1 MTASSLVRTGDDSH
15 EVAFERKSSSDKV
28 LGFMEGGEFNA
39 LVSMKVL
46 NKEQTTKIKAE

>member
-1 MTASSLVRTGDDSH
+1 MTASFLVRIAGDMH
-15 EVAFERKSSSDKV
+15 EVGFGQNWADKV

-46 NKEQTTKIKAE
+46 NKEETTKIKAQ